1 MPKEKSLRCDP
12 RPDTRFHDTSGWGKI
27 CDLPILRLG
36 REHPMAENNLLTQV
50 EERLSDWDHRARLW
64 YRLYYAFGG
73 LAVLTITVASR
84 PGFIADAGWL
94 SSLAWLAAIFQG
106 ISTFLVAL
114 PKAAAYRAAWR
125 ALWLARLEYV
135 ESPPSDDSVA
145 MVPKI
150 GAGSRHVP

>member
-1 MPKEKSLRCDP
+1 
-12 RPDTRFHDTSGWGKI
+12 
-27 CDLPILRLG
+27 
-36 REHPMAENNLLTQV
+36 MAENNILTQV

-73 LAVLTITVASR
+73 LAVVLTITVAGR
-84 PGFIADAGWL
+84 PGFIAEASWL
-94 SSLAWLAAIFQG
+94 SAVAWLAALFQG

-135 ESPPSDDSVA
+135 ESPLSDDSRTLLLQA
-145 MVPKI
+145 I
-150 GAGSRHVP
+150 GRGWTMIDGGYADAFRTTAHNIPPSLGRRPRPREPQQKS